1 MTSALLGGVGY
12 RNKQPFIDLVL
23 SDGTIKTY
31 SPYDLHDFSFILDTR
46 YCIGWYDMTTHTRH
60 VCPESTVTDAKYDT
74 CPTCQKRTG
83 FNPAFYHAAAISPQQ
98 QQRNTEPHA
107 VYLAYF
113 GEGVVK
119 VGIAHAA
126 RIYDRLLEQ
135 GARHAYVLETAPS
148 ALIARDHEARIADL
162 PWIRESVQASQKQRL
177 ITQPLDVY
185 KIKQELDNNIK
196 KIADELHLVFD
207 TSEYLALDPF
217 YFASDNVLDLT
228 SIDDITDQAKIAGTP
243 VGLVGTII
251 INDYDGR
258 LVLSN
263 LKKYVGY
270 QISQSNTPLT
280 IALTPRQV
288 SLF

>member
-1 MTSALLGGVGY
+1 MKKLKKIISRLNKAKVLVVG
-12 RNKQPFIDLVL
+12 DL
-23 SDGTIKTY
+23 
-31 SPYDLHDFSFILDTR
+31 ILDQHIWGDVERISPEAPVPVVWAKRRTYAPGGAANVAHNISAFGSQVTLCGVLGDAEDPATQTFQCAAKKLKINTAGVFFEPDR
-46 YCIGWYDMTTHTRH
+46 MTTLKTRIIAGH
-60 VCPESTVTDAKYDT
+60 QQMVRVDWEDVHSIGKPIKDKITKY
-74 CPTCQKRTG
+74 
-83 FNPAFYHAAAISPQQ
+83 
-98 QQRNTEPHA
+98 
-107 VYLAYF
+107 
-113 GEGVVK
+113 
-119 VGIAHAA
+119 
-126 RIYDRLLEQ
+126 
-135 GARHAYVLETAPS
+135 
-148 ALIARDHEARIADL
+148 
-162 PWIRESVQASQKQRL
+162 
-177 ITQPLDVY
+177 
-185 KIKQELDNNIK
+185 LDNHIK